1 MLWLAVWSFF
11 SGWTA
16 VVLTGSMVVV
26 VVTVKQAK
34 LKNEYIWRGCQI
46 VVVVGVARI
55 ARGVAVAGVF
65 TVGIVGSG
73 RNKMPVRPFHA
84 PPLYR
89 LESPK
94 QENN

>member
-16 VVLTGSMVVV
+16 VVLTGSMVMVV
-26 VVTVKQAK
+26 VVKQVK
-34 LKNEYIWRGCQI
+34 LKNEYMWRSCQ
-46 VVVVGVARI
+46 VVVVARVARI